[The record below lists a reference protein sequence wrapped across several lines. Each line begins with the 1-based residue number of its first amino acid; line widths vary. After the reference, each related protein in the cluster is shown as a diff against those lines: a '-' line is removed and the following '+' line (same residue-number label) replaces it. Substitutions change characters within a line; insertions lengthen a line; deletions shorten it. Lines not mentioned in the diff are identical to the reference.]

1 MSFLTAVQKQPDS
14 AAMIYPQS
22 LLAWGIVETGPSTTV
37 LWTQNSKLERRLRH
51 VPRLRFAARDEFDF
65 YLTPSSLLRLFSKI
79 SGGSVTCRPQPCL
92 INLQKM
98 QHVRIILNSPPSPS
112 HSPNTSDESQCVC
125 PDLFP
130 TFLKSVHAR
139 PPAPKMQHQPPNV
152 FLAVQKYPNTP
163 SIKKPTRKT
172 SLLHNTRAFI
182 AHPGAEYFFFSTNT
196 SLRASQKR
204 KAGKKWH
211 TPCAC
216 FKKLTIYDSLVLSF
230 STVQNKNKIVV
241 TAIICS
247 RPAGKDEYHQDP
259 MSSLVRHTVVIYM
272 HQKHHKSEKY
282 EGVDGEDEKRS
293 KLIRDRY
300 RTKRKKR

>member
-216 FKKLTIYDSLVLSF
+216 FKK
-230 STVQNKNKIVV
+230 
-241 TAIICS
+241 
-247 RPAGKDEYHQDP
+247 PGKDEYHQDP
-259 MSSLVRHTVVIYM
+259 MSCPVCVYPPKKKKEEEENHMICHVYPTFYKSKDATLLGE
-272 HQKHHKSEKY
+272 KFKSEKY